1 VSLKF
6 QGWGLSA
13 SEAKVALFA
22 PKGFQVA
29 EIARLRGL
37 ASGTIRSQ
45 LSQVYTKAGVNSQL
59 MLLALFFDDLLE
71 YDVFYDE
78 VGLATTH
85 AALRLGCE
93 PTASYG

>member
-1 VSLKF
+1 MSLKF

-13 SEAKVALFA
+13 SEAEVALFA
-22 PKGFQVA
+22 IKGFQVA

-37 ASGTIRSQ
+37 ASGTVRSQ
-45 LSQVYTKAGVNSQL
+45 LRQVYAKAGVNSRS

-93 PTASYG
+93 PTASCG